1 MTKTCITAALA
12 LGTLAASVAVAQEGA
27 AAGARSPKIAV
38 IDLVRV
44 SNESQLGRSYAA
56 RIEALETEIK
66 TEGNKKQAEL
76 NKMDAA
82 IKTMTEELDK
92 QGSVLSAEAAD
103 RKRSEITKKTRD
115 RQAFLED
122 GQAELQRM
130 RERAQ
135 AQAEGLN
142 NEFQQ
147 KIKPFIDA
155 VARDKG
161 IDILLT
167 SQVALTMNREFDVSP
182 DVIARSDAAS
192 KSAGASAP
200 APGAGAA
207 APQGAAP
214 AAAPPAAAA
223 PAPAPP
229 KPTPT
234 PTPKP

>member
-1 MTKTCITAALA
+1 MTKTSLAALA
-12 LGTLAASVAVAQEGA
+12 LGVAAASVAVAQDAGA
-27 AAGARSPKIAV
+27 PAAGIRMPKIAV

-44 SNESQLGRSYAA
+44 SNESQLGRGYAA

-103 RKRSEITKKTRD
+103 RKRSDITKKTRE

-135 AQAEGLN
+135 AQAESLN

-155 VARDKG
+155 VAKDRG

-182 DVIARSDAAS
+182 DVIARADAAA
-192 KSAGASAP
+192 KAAGASA
-200 APGAGAA
+200 APPGAA
-207 APQGAAP
+207 AAAP
-214 AAAPPAAAA
+214 AAAPAQAPAAG
-223 PAPAPP
+223 APAPP

>member
-1 MTKTCITAALA
+1 MTKTCVAVLVLGAAA
-12 LGTLAASVAVAQEGA
+12 GSVAVATAQDA
-27 AAGARSPKIAV
+27 PAAGGALRSPKIAV

-44 SNESQLGRSYAA
+44 SNESQLGRGYAA

-82 IKTMTEELDK
+82 IKTLNEELEK

-103 RKRSEITKKTRD
+103 RKRQEITKKTRE

-147 KIKPFIDA
+147 KLKPFIDA
-155 VARDKG
+155 VTKDRG
-161 IDILLT
+161 IDILLN

-182 DVIARSDAAS
+182 DVISRADAAQ
-192 KSAGASAP
+192 KA
-200 APGAGAA
+200 AGAA
-207 APQGAAP
+207 APAAP
-214 AAAPPAAAA
+214 APAAGAPAAAA
-223 PAPAPP
+223 PAAP

-234 PTPKP
+234 PTPTPKP

>member
-1 MTKTCITAALA
+1 MTKTSLAALV
-12 LGTLAASVAVAQEGA
+12 LGAAAGSVAVAAAQDA
-27 AAGARSPKIAV
+27 PAAGGSIRSPKIAV

-44 SNESQLGRSYAA
+44 SNESQLGRGYAA

-66 TEGNKKQAEL
+66 NEGNKKQSEL

-82 IKTMTEELDK
+82 IKALNEELEK
-92 QGSVLSAEAAD
+92 QGSVLSAEASD
-103 RKRSEITKKTRD
+103 RKRQEITKKTRE

-147 KIKPFIDA
+147 KLKPFIDA
-155 VARDKG
+155 VTKDRG
-161 IDILLT
+161 IDILLN

-182 DVIARSDAAS
+182 DVIARADAAQ
-192 KSAGASAP
+192 KAAGAAAPAP
-200 APGAGAA
+200 APGA
-207 APQGAAP
+207 AP
-214 AAAPPAAAA
+214 AAGAPAA

-234 PTPKP
+234 PTPPPQP

>member
-1 MTKTCITAALA
+1 MTKTCVAVLVLGAAA
-12 LGTLAASVAVAQEGA
+12 GSVAVATAQDAPA
-27 AAGARSPKIAV
+27 AAGGALRSPKIAV

-44 SNESQLGRSYAA
+44 SNESQLGRGYAA

-82 IKTMTEELDK
+82 IKTLNEELEK

-103 RKRSEITKKTRD
+103 RKRQEITKKTRE

-147 KIKPFIDA
+147 KLKPFIDA
-155 VARDKG
+155 VTKDRG
-161 IDILLT
+161 IDILLN

-182 DVIARSDAAS
+182 DVISRADAAQ
-192 KSAGASAP
+192 KA
-200 APGAGAA
+200 AGAA
-207 APQGAAP
+207 APAAP
-214 AAAPPAAAA
+214 APAAGAPAAAA
-223 PAPAPP
+223 PAAP

-234 PTPKP
+234 PTPTPKP

>member
-1 MTKTCITAALA
+1 MTKTTAAA
-12 LGTLAASVAVAQEGA
+12 LVLGAAAASMAVAQEA
-27 AAGARSPKIAV
+27 TTPAAGAAMRTPKIAV
-38 IDLVRV
+38 IDLVRI
-44 SNESQLGRSYAA
+44 SNESQLGRGYAS

-82 IKTMTEELDK
+82 IKTLQEELEK

-103 RKRSEITKKTRD
+103 RKRSEITKKTRE

-155 VARDKG
+155 VAKDRG

-167 SQVALTMNREFDVSP
+167 NQVALTMNREFDVSA
-182 DVIARSDAAS
+182 DVIQRADAAS
-192 KSAGASAP
+192 KAATPPPASAAGATPPPP
-200 APGAGAA
+200 APR
-207 APQGAAP
+207 PT
-214 AAAPPAAAA
+214 
-223 PAPAPP
+223 
-229 KPTPT
+229 PTPT

>member
-1 MTKTCITAALA
+1 MTKRSLAALV
-12 LGTLAASVAVAQEGA
+12 LGAAAASVAVAQEA
-27 AAGARSPKIAV
+27 AQAPAAGGVLRTPKIAV
-38 IDLVRV
+38 IDLVRI
-44 SNESQLGRSYAA
+44 SNESQLGRSYAS
-56 RIEALETEIK
+56 RIETLETEIK

-82 IKTMTEELDK
+82 IKTLQDELEK

-103 RKRSEITKKTRD
+103 RKRQEITRKTRD

-155 VARDKG
+155 VAQARG

-167 SQVALTMNREFDVSP
+167 NQVALTMNREFDVSA
-182 DVIARSDAAS
+182 DVIQRADAAS
-192 KSAGASAP
+192 KAAAAATPAP
-200 APGAGAA
+200 A
-207 APQGAAP
+207 
-214 AAAPPAAAA
+214 PAAAA
-223 PAPAPP
+223 PAPTAPR
-229 KPTPT
+229 PTPT
-234 PTPKP
+234 PTPTPPPTPTPKP